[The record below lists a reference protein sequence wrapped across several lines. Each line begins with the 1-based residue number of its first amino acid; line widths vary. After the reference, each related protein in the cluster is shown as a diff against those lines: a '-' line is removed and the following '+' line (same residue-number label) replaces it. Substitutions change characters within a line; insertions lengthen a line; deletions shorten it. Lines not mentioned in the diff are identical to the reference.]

1 MSEPQAR
8 DTMLP
13 DLQAS
18 LLCDDVRQERN
29 GKFILIGIFDGL
41 VLPSF
46 PIHFPRLCVVNRWC
60 CGAGQYTHRTRIVGP
75 DGKSILVEGRPMT
88 MQLPAV
94 DKVATSVE
102 YFVNFEISQP
112 GVHWVEIILDKQLRL
127 RYPLHIRRAN
137 ETT

>member
-1 MSEPQAR
+1 MSENPER
-8 DTMLP
+8 DGMLP

-46 PIHFPRLCVVNRWC
+46 PIHIPRLCVVNRWC
-60 CGAGQYTHRTRIVGP
+60 CGCGQYNHRTRIVGP

-88 MQLPAV
+88 VKLPVV

-102 YFVNFEISQP
+102 FFVNFPIAQP
-112 GVHWVEIILDKQLRL
+112 GVYWVEIMLEQQLRL
-127 RYPLHIRRAN
+127 RYPLHIRKAN
-137 ETT
+137 EPT

>member
-1 MSEPQAR
+1 MNETGKTPA
-8 DTMLP
+8 LAP

-75 DGKSILVEGRPMT
+75 DGNSKLVEGRPMPVK
-88 MQLPAV
+88 LPSV

-112 GVHWVEIILDKQLRL
+112 GEYWVEILLDKQLRL
-127 RYPLHIRRAN
+127 RYPLHIRKAN
-137 ETT
+137 EPN